1 MEESTALPCCAP
13 LRSTKN
19 SNMRLNDVAH
29 REASMKHTARVL
41 VVLLAVVGDQALCA
55 ANEFVLDISTHRVRE
70 NTDE

>member
-1 MEESTALPCCAP
+1 
-13 LRSTKN
+13 
-19 SNMRLNDVAH
+19 
-29 REASMKHTARVL
+29 MKHTARVL